1 MTYYVV
7 NNGSFQCIDNKV
19 QICREGLPKIV
30 SSNVPTFIEVVGPMK
45 IVDKNPVV
53 ITKKT
58 STGKYNSYYTVH
70 ICLLY
75 KSKIIWIFYGK
86 FADEGDNPVDKTNI
100 YNV

>member
-70 ICLLY
+70 IYGQDNMLLHTR
-75 KSKIIWIFYGK
+75 SCMFLVGMDIVLELFIPQII
-86 FADEGDNPVDKTNI
+86 
-100 YNV
+100 